1 MKVFS
6 AVESWTRVPD
16 LDTLANLLA
25 VKCSHTLPGL
35 KELKRC
41 FVLLYYFSFLGTR
54 ILNSQV
60 IFTLIPGNLLVQ
72 PFL

>member
-25 VKCSHTLPGL
+25 VKCSHTL